1 MLLYLAREHNFRLR
15 DIAERVGI
23 TERAAHRIV
32 SELCEE
38 GYLTRHRLG
47 ARNYYEVNAD
57 LPLRHPYEED
67 HTVGELLA
75 PLLRRRPTP
84 AEGGDEPKRASQPS

>member
-1 MLLYLAREHNFRLR
+1 MLLYLAREQNFRLR

-47 ARNYYEVNAD
+47 ARNYYEVNAE
-57 LPLRHPYEED
+57 LPLRHPYEDD

-75 PLLRRRPTP
+75 PLLRRPSTP
-84 AEGGDEPKRASQPS
+84 PAPEDEPRGAPQSS

>member
-1 MLLYLAREHNFRLR
+1 MLYLAREHNIRLR

-57 LPLRHPYEED
+57 LPLRHPYEEH

-75 PLLRRRPTP
+75 PLLRRQPML
-84 AEGGDEPKRASQPS
+84 AEGVDEPKGASQTS

>member
-1 MLLYLAREHNFRLR
+1 MLLYLAREQNFRLR

-47 ARNYYEVNAD
+47 ARNYYEVNAE

-75 PLLRRRPTP
+75 PLLRRSPTP
-84 AEGGDEPKRASQPS
+84 PAAEDEPRGASQPS